1 MGCDVWL
8 TGPSG
13 TPPPAAVADAPTTML
28 SATAIAAPAATTPAM
43 NLRDI
48 GSPDSWSLPAQ
59 ESYGRRPQIGF
70 VDDYGV
76 GMTVS
81 RSASP
86 FRETLA
92 ALLAAIEQR
101 GLTVFALIDH
111 AEGARQAGLE
121 LADETV
127 VVFGNPRAGTP
138 LMQDD
143 PRIGIELPLRILV
156 WRSGDDVLVGHADP
170 REWSELYDVG
180 ERAEILETMAALL
193 EQLTTEATA

>member
-1 MGCDVWL
+1 
-8 TGPSG
+8 
-13 TPPPAAVADAPTTML
+13 
-28 SATAIAAPAATTPAM
+28 
-43 NLRDI
+43 
-48 GSPDSWSLPAQ
+48 
-59 ESYGRRPQIGF
+59 
-70 VDDYGV
+70 
-76 GMTVS
+76 MTVS

-127 VVFGNPRAGTP
+127 VVFGNPRAGTL

-143 PRIGIELPLRILV
+143 PRIGIDLPLRILV
-156 WRSGDDVLVGHADP
+156 WRSGDEVLVGHADP
-170 REWSELYDVG
+170 TEWSELYDVG
-180 ERAEILETMAALL
+180 EQAEILDAMAALL
-193 EQLTTEATA
+193 AQLTTEATA